1 MWVSP
6 LFAALTV
13 SVILSEVEG
22 STSKTFYNTL
32 SDRPFDCAQGDRD
45 IMNRE
50 ANITVKV
57 LADTNIL
64 FYTSLFSRI
73 RIAHRLLCLSHTI
86 IKEPRNHWIHDV
98 VAGLVC
104 SMGKYLKSF
113 SVLF

>member
-32 SDRPFDCAQGDRD
+32 TDRPFDYAQGDRD
-45 IMNRE
+45 SINCE

-57 LADTNIL
+57 LADINKT
-64 FYTSLFSRI
+64 
-73 RIAHRLLCLSHTI
+73 
-86 IKEPRNHWIHDV
+86 K
-98 VAGLVC
+98 
-104 SMGKYLKSF
+104 
-113 SVLF
+113 